1 MRGTIF
7 LAPLLA
13 ALLGFAAA
21 AAAQQTPVSWNW
33 AAKKA
38 KTAKTAKKR
47 LPKAPPVDPT
57 AGDNPDGDDLTVR
70 RAAVDALGNQAGSIV
85 VVDPNNGRILTM
97 VNQKLALLS
106 GFTPCSTIKLVT
118 SLAALTEHV
127 VEKDTNLRLGRYM
140 QFNMT
145 TALAKSNNEYFAALG
160 NKLGFERVVHYAQ
173 MLGLGEKA
181 GLDVDGEQPGTIT
194 EAPPKWG
201 GMGLM
206 TSFGVGFSM
215 TPLELAA
222 MLSSIANGGT
232 LYYLQYPKTA
242 AGIEAFAPQ
251 VKRTL
256 EIAPN
261 GIDDIKV
268 GMRGAVDYGTARR
281 ANYDPNENI
290 FGKTG
295 TCTDFRAGSH
305 MGWFGS
311 FIESGKRQ
319 LVVVVMLTSPVK
331 SVSGPLASGVAGAFY
346 RNLSDQKYFAAAAA
360 ADIPIKSD
368 LPEILV
374 CCSHH

>member
-1 MRGTIF
+1 
-7 LAPLLA
+7 
-13 ALLGFAAA
+13 
-21 AAAQQTPVSWNW
+21 
-33 AAKKA
+33 
-38 KTAKTAKKR
+38 
-47 LPKAPPVDPT
+47 
-57 AGDNPDGDDLTVR
+57 
-70 RAAVDALGNQAGSIV
+70 
-85 VVDPNNGRILTM
+85 
-97 VNQKLALLS
+97 
-106 GFTPCSTIKLVT
+106 
-118 SLAALTEHV
+118 
-127 VEKDTNLRLGRYM
+127 M

-145 TALAKSNNEYFAALG
+145 TALAKSNNQYFAALG

-181 GLDVDGEQPGTIT
+181 GLDVDGELPGSIAD
-194 EAPPKWG
+194 APPKYG

-206 TSFGVGFSM
+206 TSFGEGFSM
-215 TPLELAA
+215 TPLELAG

-232 LYYLQYPKTA
+232 LYYLQYPKSA
-242 AGIEAFAPQ
+242 AGIEDFSPRI
-251 VKRTL
+251 KRTL

-261 GIDDIKV
+261 GIEDIKV

-346 RNLSDQKYFAAAAA
+346 RNLSDQKYFV
-360 ADIPIKSD
+360 ADNLKKSD
-368 LPEILV
+368 LPEILT

>member
-1 MRGTIF
+1 LR
-7 LAPLLA
+7 
-13 ALLGFAAA
+13 
-21 AAAQQTPVSWNW
+21 
-33 AAKKA
+33 
-38 KTAKTAKKR
+38 
-47 LPKAPPVDPT
+47 
-57 AGDNPDGDDLTVR
+57 
-70 RAAVDALGNQAGSIV
+70 
-85 VVDPNNGRILTM
+85 
-97 VNQKLALLS
+97 S

-127 VEKDTNLRLGRYM
+127 VEKDTTLRLGRYM

-145 TALAKSNNEYFAALG
+145 TALAKSNNQYFAALG

-181 GLDVDGEQPGTIT
+181 GLNVQGELPGSIAD
-194 EAPPKWG
+194 APPKWG

-206 TSFGVGFSM
+206 TSFGEGFSM

-222 MLSSIANGGT
+222 LLSSIANGGT
-232 LYYLQYPKTA
+232 LYYLQYPRSSAEIENFTPRIKRPLQIA
-242 AGIEAFAPQ
+242 PHGIE
-251 VKRTL
+251 
-256 EIAPN
+256 
-261 GIDDIKV
+261 DIKV

-311 FIESGKRQ
+311 FIESGKRP

-331 SVSGPLASGVAGAFY
+331 SVSGPVASGVAGAFY
-346 RNLSDQKYFAAAAA
+346 RNLSEHSYFASNSLGRAGE
-360 ADIPIKSD
+360 
-368 LPEILV
+368 LPEVLS
-374 CCSHH
+374 CCAVH